1 MRALLDVNVLIAL
14 IDPVHIHSRRAHE
27 WWTVNRSE
35 GWASCP
41 ITENGLVR
49 ILSQPAYP
57 GARSPAEAMRLL
69 QLFAEQGN
77 HAFWGDDISL
87 LDRQRF
93 DRTHI
98 LGPKQL
104 TDIYLLGVAV
114 KNGGRFATFDRAI
127 PRSAVTGA
135 EPRNLVVI

>member
-14 IDPVHIHSRRAHE
+14 VDPEHVHYERAHG
-27 WWTVNRSE
+27 WWAANRAS

-41 ITENGLVR
+41 ITENGFAR
-49 ILSQPAYP
+49 ILSQPSYP
-57 GARSPAEAMRLL
+57 GARSTADAMHLL
-69 QLFAEQGN
+69 QLFAAQTN

-87 LDRQRF
+87 LDQQRF
-93 DRTHI
+93 NSGYI
-98 LGPKQL
+98 LGPKQV

-114 KNGGRFATFDRAI
+114 KNGGRLATFDRAV
-127 PRSAVTGA
+127 PRAAVTGA

>member
-14 IDPVHIHSRRAHE
+14 VDPAHIHYERAHA
-27 WWTVNRSE
+27 WWATNRSP

-41 ITENGLVR
+41 ITQNGFAR
-49 ILSQPAYP
+49 ILSQPSYP
-57 GARSPAEAMRLL
+57 GARSTADAMRLL
-69 QLFAEQGN
+69 ELFAAQTN

-93 DRTHI
+93 NDSHI

-114 KNGGRFATFDRAI
+114 KNGGRLATFDRAI

>member
-1 MRALLDVNVLIAL
+1 MRAVLDVNVLIAL
-14 IDPVHIHSRRAHE
+14 FDPVHVHSHRAHE
-27 WWTVNRSE
+27 WWAANRSA

-41 ITENGLVR
+41 ITQNGFVR
-49 ILSQPAYP
+49 ILSQPSYP
-57 GARSPAEAMRLL
+57 GARSTAEAMRLL
-69 QLFAEQGN
+69 ELFAAQGD

-87 LDRQRF
+87 LDQQRF
-93 DRTHI
+93 NWNHI

-104 TDIYLLGVAV
+104 TDIYVLGVAV
-114 KNGGRFATFDRAI
+114 KNGGRLATFDRAI

>member
-1 MRALLDVNVLIAL
+1 MRSLFDVNVLIAL
-14 IDPVHIHSRRAHE
+14 IDPLHVHHRQAHE
-27 WWTVNRSE
+27 WWTANGAS
-35 GWASCP
+35 GWATCP
-41 ITENGLVR
+41 LTEMGFVR
-49 ILSQPAYP
+49 ILSQASYPRSVPA
-57 GARSPAEAMRLL
+57 GDAMRRLRGATA
-69 QLFAEQGN
+69 QSN

-93 DRTHI
+93 NDSHI

-114 KNGGRFATFDRAI
+114 KNGGRLATFDRAI

>member
-1 MRALLDVNVLIAL
+1 MRTLFDVNVLIAL
-14 IDPVHIHSRRAHE
+14 LDPVHIHHRQAHE
-27 WWTVNRSE
+27 WWTANSAS
-35 GWASCP
+35 GWATCP
-41 ITENGLVR
+41 FTENGFLR
-49 ILSQPAYP
+49 IVSQRSYP
-57 GARSPAEAMRLL
+57 EAITTSEAMRLL
-69 QLFAEQGN
+69 RSSAGKGD

-93 DRTHI
+93 DSSHI

-114 KNGGRFATFDRAI
+114 KNGGRLATFDRVI
-127 PRSAVTGA
+127 PPNAVIGA

>member
-14 IDPVHIHSRRAHE
+14 VDPQHVHNERAHG
-27 WWTVNRSE
+27 WWQANGST

-41 ITENGLVR
+41 ITENGFAR
-49 ILSQPAYP
+49 ILSQPSYP
-57 GARSPAEAMRLL
+57 GARSTADAMRLL
-69 QLFAEQGN
+69 QLFAEQTN

-93 DRTHI
+93 NRTHI

-114 KNGGRFATFDRAI
+114 KNGGRLATFDRAI
-127 PRSAVTGA
+127 PRAAVTGA
-135 EPRNLVVI
+135 EPRNLAVI